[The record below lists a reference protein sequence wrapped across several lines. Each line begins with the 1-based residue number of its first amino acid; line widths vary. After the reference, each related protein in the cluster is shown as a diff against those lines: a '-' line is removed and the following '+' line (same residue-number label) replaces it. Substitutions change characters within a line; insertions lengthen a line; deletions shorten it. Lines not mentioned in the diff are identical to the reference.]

1 MKNLEIIRGSSFGGG
16 QSCVTK
22 FTTELV
28 DPSGDWTS
36 KKESAC
42 PFGPKTGWLII
53 VIFLGLLG
61 LLIFLH
67 ANKTR
72 QKNCG
77 SGRKLFSS
85 FIAR

>member
-1 MKNLEIIRGSSFGGG
+1 MGQTEAWLFIIIWFLAPIIFICYSSMA
-16 QSCVTK
+16 
-22 FTTELV
+22 
-28 DPSGDWTS
+28 GDWTS

-67 ANKTR
+67 ANRAR
-72 QKNCG
+72 QKNSG
-77 SGRKLFSS
+77 SGRKLF
-85 FIAR
+85 F